1 MATIQEE
8 HTMQVILKK
17 SDAAEPFSFVF
28 QDASGGMLVRS
39 ENYKV
44 KGSALNGI
52 ESVKKNCVEDA
63 RYELKEAKNSKPFF
77 NLKASNGQVVATSA
91 LFDSVAERDAGIAA
105 LKREGPDAALNDQ
118 T

>member
-1 MATIQEE
+1 
-8 HTMQVILKK
+8 MQVKLKK
-17 SDAAEPFSFVF
+17 SDAAEPFTFVF
-28 QDASGGMLVRS
+28 QDAGGQSLVRS

-63 RYELKEAKNSKPFF
+63 RYELKEAKNGKLFF

-91 LFDSVAERDAGIAA
+91 LFDSVAERDAGIAT
-105 LKREGPDAALNDQ
+105 LKREGPGAEVDDQ